1 MNAVMKTN
9 AMKGLGLT
17 LALLAAFA
25 AHAGFVDSR
34 APEPPPKAEEP
45 EAKSNTPT
53 EESGA
58 EERPQ
63 TVTLEAGKRLD
74 DELRKVL
81 PADWSIDAVPYL
93 LGQSIVVPNDFE
105 AAVVQL
111 MQAANAAGV
120 RLRARFYH
128 GNKIIRIVEY

>member
-1 MNAVMKTN
+1 MKIN
-9 AMKGLGLT
+9 VIKSVW
-17 LALLAAFA
+17 LALALVAAVSA
-25 AHAGFVDSR
+25 QAGFVDSR
-34 APEPPPKAEEP
+34 TPEPPPKAEEP
-45 EAKSNTPT
+45 EAKPD
-53 EESGA
+53 EAEA
-58 EERPQ
+58 AVEERPT
-63 TVTLEAGKRLD
+63 TVTLEAGKRID

-105 AAVVQL
+105 AAV
-111 MQAANAAGV
+111 MQVMRAANAAGV